1 MNANS
6 SIAAAVFRFCSRK
19 QGLRGL
25 QAILDRQFQPWLS
38 ELAMRTNANP
48 TFKVGLV
55 QYEYENGN
63 E

>member
-25 QAILDRQFQPWLS
+25 QAVLDRQSKPWLS
-38 ELAMRTNANP
+38 KLAMRTNANP
-48 TFKVGLV
+48 TFKFALV
-55 QYEYENGN
+55 QHEHQNGN